1 MHVKNIMT
9 RKVISLKPNDTLKR
23 ALATLSENRISA
35 APIINEEDEVVGI
48 ISESDIFE
56 CFEDCVPTQ
65 TIDRHLGVTFDMLEI
80 VRNIID
86 AQKMFP
92 SSKVKKFLKR
102 RVSEVMTKDVV
113 TLSPGNSL
121 VKASKI
127 MAEMDINHVPVTE
140 KSKLIG
146 IVSRADLIVGLSQG
160 G

>member
-9 RKVISLKPNDTLKR
+9 REVISLRPNDTLKR
-23 ALATLSENRISA
+23 ALATLSENNISA
-35 APIINEEDEVVGI
+35 APVINQEDEVIGI

-92 SSKVKKFLKR
+92 SSKVKKFLKKKI
-102 RVSEVMTKDVV
+102 SEIMTDDVV